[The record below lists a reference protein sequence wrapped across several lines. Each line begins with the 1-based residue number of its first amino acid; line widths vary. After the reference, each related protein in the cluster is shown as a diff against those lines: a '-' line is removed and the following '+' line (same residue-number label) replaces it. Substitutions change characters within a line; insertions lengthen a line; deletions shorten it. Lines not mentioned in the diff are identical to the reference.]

1 MEIPY
6 TIYPEQRYVHA
17 VGNKKQTM
25 AEMISVVDAVA
36 EDPRFDSN
44 YSMLFDLRKA
54 DYTAE
59 LRDGDDFVAALKRRI
74 PDFQDKFALL
84 VPEKLHVLAKLY
96 SVLAAVGGFDRMK
109 CFLDIDKAKA
119 WCGIQD

>member
-17 VGNKKQTM
+17 VGNGKQTM
-25 AEMISVVDAVA
+25 EEMISVVDAVA
-36 EDPRFDSN
+36 EDPRFDSG

-59 LRDGDDFVAALKRRI
+59 LRDGDDFVVALKRRI

-119 WCGIQD
+119 WCDIQD